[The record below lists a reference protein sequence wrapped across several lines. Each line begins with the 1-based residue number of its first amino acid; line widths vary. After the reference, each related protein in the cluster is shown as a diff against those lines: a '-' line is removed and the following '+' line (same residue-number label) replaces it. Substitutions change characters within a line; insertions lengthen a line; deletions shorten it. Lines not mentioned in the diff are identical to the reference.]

1 MMKPLLQFPVGR
13 CGPAAPTLAEMFKP
27 RMKAKEHEWERRGDR
42 GLLIVDR
49 RISRFFMCLEH
60 LAKVMLG
67 ICFFIRD
74 AECPEGQNRAGG
86 KGEIF
91 GKS

>member
-1 MMKPLLQFPVGR
+1 LILEVLLLWPLGR

-49 RISRFFMCLEH
+49 RISRFFMWLEH
-60 LAKVMLG
+60 LASVRPWSVPLHVLHSQR
-67 ICFFIRD
+67 IR
-74 AECPEGQNRAGG
+74 R
-86 KGEIF
+86 F
-91 GKS
+91 